1 MASKIA
7 EPDKEFRFKW
17 WWPYDPMPDIF
28 IERLRPEELFA
39 LEKLRLQTEIKM
51 IDVHPRTTLQY
62 CQAAARHAIKLR
74 DSYVRRNQDAI
85 RNDMALSRRL

>member
-7 EPDKEFRFKW
+7 ELDKELRFKW

-39 LEKLRLQTEIKM
+39 VEKLRLQTEIKVMEAQLDMRKQM
-51 IDVHPRTTLQY
+51 IE
-62 CQAAARHAIKLR
+62 IIEGK
-74 DSYVRRNQDAI
+74 I
-85 RNDMALSRRL
+85 R